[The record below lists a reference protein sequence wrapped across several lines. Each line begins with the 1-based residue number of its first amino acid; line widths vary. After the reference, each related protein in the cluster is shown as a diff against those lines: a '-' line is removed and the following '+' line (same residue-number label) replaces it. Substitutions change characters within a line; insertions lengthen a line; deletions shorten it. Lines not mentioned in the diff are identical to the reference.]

1 MKLTTG
7 EEMRSVDKKA
17 REEYGI
23 AELVLMENAGSFAAR
38 TLAESLGS
46 VEGESIVV
54 VAGSGNN
61 GGDALVAA
69 RHLVCQGARVKV
81 FLAGEREHLKES
93 PAAVLH
99 TLEAMGLDIAD
110 LDSDRDFDRLR
121 LALRFAGGVVDGI
134 LGTGF
139 QGELRKKTL
148 RILELINESH
158 AFILS
163 LDIPSGVSSDTGD
176 VETLAIRADAT
187 ATFGVPKPGHF
198 LGAGALCTGKLFVDA
213 IGLPPALLSSDDIKQ
228 SLIDDELAQE
238 ILPQR
243 DWAAHKG
250 TCGNLLVVA
259 GSRGM
264 TGAAALSSMAAL
276 RAGAGLVTLA
286 VPQSLQEMMAIKLT
300 EVMTMAIPETEQKGI
315 LSGMKAIEALQKNAS
330 HYDAILLGPGLGR
343 APETLELVRIVAK
356 EAPCPVV
363 LDADAIFAFRG
374 HTDAFRDFRNVPIL
388 TPHLG
393 EMAGLLGISVAEIRK
408 DLVGTAR
415 QAAQELQAIFVM
427 KSECTLVAYP
437 DGDVFFT
444 TKGNA
449 GMATAGAGDVLAGTV
464 LGLMKQLK
472 EMALSPLL
480 GVYLHGLAGDLAQED
495 QGDGLVAGDIL
506 SALGRARRSLVD
518 KQDTF
523 VHSKGC

>member
-1 MKLTTG
+1 MKLATG
-7 EEMRSVDKKA
+7 EEMREVDKRA
-17 REEYGI
+17 REEYGLS
-23 AELVLMENAGSFAAR
+23 ELVLMENAGSFAAR
-38 TLAESLGS
+38 TLADCLGGIGGKSL
-46 VEGESIVV
+46 VI

-69 RHLVCQGARVKV
+69 RHLSCLGARVKV

-99 TLEAMGLDIAD
+99 TLERMGIDISS

-148 RILELINESH
+148 RILESINESH
-158 AFILS
+158 AFVLS
-163 LDIPSGVSSDTGD
+163 LDIPSGVNGDTGD
-176 VETLAIRADAT
+176 VETLAIHADAT
-187 ATFGVPKPGHF
+187 VTFGVPKPGHF
-198 LGAGALCTGKLFVDA
+198 LAAGARSTGKLFVDS
-213 IGLPPALLSSDDIKQ
+213 IGLPPSLLSSDDIKQ
-228 SLIDDELAQE
+228 SLIDDELALE

-286 VPQSLQEMMAIKLT
+286 VPESLQELLAAKLT
-300 EVMTMAIPETEQKGI
+300 EVMTLPLPEEANLAGRPAG
-315 LSGMKAIEALQKNAS
+315 LHAIETLQKSAG
-330 HYDAILLGPGLGR
+330 HYDAMLLGPGLGR

-374 HTDAFRDFRNVPIL
+374 HLGDFQDFRKVPIL

-393 EMAGLLGISVAEIRK
+393 EMAGLLGLSAAEIRK
-408 DLVGTAR
+408 DLVGTVR
-415 QAAQELQAIFVM
+415 RAAQDLQAIFVM

-449 GMATAGAGDVLAGTV
+449 GMATAGSGDVLAGTV
-464 LGLMKQLK
+464 LGLLKQMK
-472 EMALSPLL
+472 EMALAPLL
-480 GVYLHGLAGDLAQED
+480 GVYLHGLAGDLAYEE

-506 SALGRARRSLVD
+506 ASLGRARRTLMD
-518 KQDTF
+518 RKAAF
-523 VHSKGC
+523 VHSK